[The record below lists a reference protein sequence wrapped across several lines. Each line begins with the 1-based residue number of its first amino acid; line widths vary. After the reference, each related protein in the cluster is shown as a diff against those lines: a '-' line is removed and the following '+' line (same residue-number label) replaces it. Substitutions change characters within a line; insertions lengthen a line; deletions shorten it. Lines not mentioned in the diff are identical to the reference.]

1 MTTEAQM
8 KANQENAKRSTGP
21 TSVEGKK
28 RSSLNAMTHG
38 ILSTITTLPGED
50 EAFMQSLHEDILNT
64 YQPQDTMERC
74 LVDRITIAMVR
85 QVRLCQAE
93 AAKLK
98 LSMRPEILAE
108 SLSQVLRHST
118 IRRFKAEDLSD
129 DMEYNYQ
136 YYTTVNE
143 EMKPYPLD
151 STLPSLG
158 MLERTMPKT
167 FSLLKSRA
175 KQSEIAWEVFRE
187 DLNQVIKT
195 LREIKKEASNYIAS
209 SRDIHVA
216 HSLLEDMKVIHRI
229 PHGVDITLMTRYQVQ
244 LDNDLYRA
252 MNALQKYRE
261 HKPKVIEG
269 EILDEVSDDE
279 SIAA

>member
-1 MTTEAQM
+1 MVTEAQI

-21 TSVEGKK
+21 TSIEGKN
-28 RSSLNAMTHG
+28 RSSMNAMTHG
-38 ILSTITTLPGED
+38 ILSTITTLSGED
-50 EAFMQSLHEDILNT
+50 EPFMQGLHEDILNT

-108 SLSQVLRHST
+108 SLSQVLHHST
-118 IRRFKAEDLSD
+118 MRRFRAEELSD
-129 DMEYNYQ
+129 KVENNYQ
-136 YYTTVNE
+136 YYLTVVE
-143 EMKPYPLD
+143 ELKPYALE
-151 STLPSLG
+151 STIPSVATIEG
-158 MLERTMPKT
+158 TMPKT
-167 FSLLKSRA
+167 FPLLKSKA
-175 KQSEIAWEVFRE
+175 KDIDVAWEVFIE
-187 DLNQVIKT
+187 KSGYVMVA
-195 LREIKKEASNYIAS
+195 LRDIKKEASNHVKINS
-209 SRDIHVA
+209 DIHLA

-252 MNALQKYRE
+252 MNALEKYRNS
-261 HKPKVIEG
+261 KAKIIEG
-269 EILDEVSDDE
+269 EVME
-279 SIAA
+279 A

>member
-118 IRRFKAEDLSD
+118 IRRFKAEDLTD

-216 HSLLEDMKVIHRI
+216 HSLLEDMKIIHRI

-261 HKPKVIEG
+261 QKPKVIEG
-269 EILDEVSDDE
+269 EIIDEANNDE

>member
-1 MTTEAQM
+1 M

-108 SLSQVLRHST
+108 SLTQVLRHST

-216 HSLLEDMKVIHRI
+216 HSLLEDMKIIHRI

-261 HKPKVIEG
+261 NKSKLIEG
-269 EILDEVSDDE
+269 EIVDEVNDDE
-279 SIAA
+279 GIAA

>member
-1 MTTEAQM
+1 MTPEAPM

-118 IRRFKAEDLSD
+118 IRRFKAEDLTD

-216 HSLLEDMKVIHRI
+216 HSLLEDMKIIHRI

-261 HKPKVIEG
+261 QKPKVIEG
-269 EILDEVSDDE
+269 EIIDEANNDE

>member
-1 MTTEAQM
+1 M

-108 SLSQVLRHST
+108 SLTQVLRHST

-195 LREIKKEASNYIAS
+195 LREIKKEASNFIAS

-261 HKPKVIEG
+261 EKPKVIEG
-269 EILDEVSDDE
+269 EIIDEANNDE

>member
-108 SLSQVLRHST
+108 SLTQVLRHST

-216 HSLLEDMKVIHRI
+216 HSLLEEMKVIHRI

-269 EILDEVSDDE
+269 EIIDEANNDE

>member
-108 SLSQVLRHST
+108 SLTQVLRHST

>member
-118 IRRFKAEDLSD
+118 IRRFKAEDLTD

>member
-8 KANQENAKRSTGP
+8 KANQENAKKSTGP
-21 TSVEGKK
+21 TSIEGKN

-108 SLSQVLRHST
+108 SLTRVLHHT
-118 IRRFKAEDLSD
+118 TLKRFRAEELSD
-129 DMEYNYQ
+129 QVEHNYQ
-136 YYTTVNE
+136 YYLTVLE
-143 EMKPYPLD
+143 EMKPYPLETSIP
-151 STLPSLG
+151 STAA
-158 MLERTMPKT
+158 LENAMPKT
-167 FSLLKSRA
+167 LSLLKSKA
-175 KQSEIAWEVFRE
+175 KEKELAWEDFGEKSGHVM
-187 DLNQVIKT
+187 VA
-195 LREIKKEASNYIAS
+195 LREIRSEASNHITAN
-209 SRDIHVA
+209 RNIHLA
-216 HSLLEDMKVIHRI
+216 YSLMEDMKVIHRI
-229 PHGVDITLMTRYQVQ
+229 PQGVDITLMTRYQVQ

-269 EILDEVSDDE
+269 EMIDEANNDE

>member
-1 MTTEAQM
+1 
-8 KANQENAKRSTGP
+8 
-21 TSVEGKK
+21 
-28 RSSLNAMTHG
+28 
-38 ILSTITTLPGED
+38 
-50 EAFMQSLHEDILNT
+50 
-64 YQPQDTMERC
+64 

-143 EMKPYPLD
+143 ELKPYPLD

-216 HSLLEDMKVIHRI
+216 HSLLEEMKVIHRI

-269 EILDEVSDDE
+269 EIIDEANHDE

>member
-1 MTTEAQM
+1 MTTEAQI
-8 KANQENAKRSTGP
+8 KANQMNAKKSTGP
-21 TSVEGKK
+21 TSIEGKK
-28 RSSLNAMTHG
+28 RSSTNAMTHG
-38 ILSTITTLPGED
+38 ILSTITTLPGEN
-50 EAFMQSLHEDILNT
+50 EEFMQGLREDILNT

-118 IRRFKAEDLSD
+118 IRNFKAEDLTD

-136 YYTTVNE
+136 YYLTVNE

-167 FSLLKSRA
+167 FSLLKNRA

-195 LREIKKEASNYIAS
+195 LREIKKEASNHIAS
-209 SRDIHVA
+209 SRTIHVA

-269 EILDEVSDDE
+269 EVIDEANHDE

>member
-8 KANQENAKRSTGP
+8 KANQENAKKSTGP
-21 TSVEGKK
+21 TSIEGKK
-28 RSSLNAMTHG
+28 RSSMNAMTHG

-108 SLSQVLRHST
+108 SLTRVLHHT
-118 IRRFKAEDLSD
+118 TLKRFRAEELSD
-129 DMEYNYQ
+129 QVEHNYQ
-136 YYTTVNE
+136 YYLTVLE
-143 EMKPYPLD
+143 EMKPYPLETSIP
-151 STLPSLG
+151 STAA
-158 MLERTMPKT
+158 LESAMPKT
-167 FSLLKSRA
+167 LSLLKSKA
-175 KQSEIAWEVFRE
+175 KEKELAWEDFSEKSGHVM
-187 DLNQVIKT
+187 VA
-195 LREIKKEASNYIAS
+195 LREIRRDASNHITAN
-209 SRDIHVA
+209 RDIHLA
-216 HSLLEDMKVIHRI
+216 HSLMEDMKVIHRI
-229 PHGVDITLMTRYQVQ
+229 PQGVDITLMTRYQVQ

-269 EILDEVSDDE
+269 EIIDEANHDE